1 MENSLRAHG
10 SATKESESK
19 LFELGGFIHIN
30 YHQLMKRYIFIVSVY
45 LTWQF
50 TSWLVAKV
58 EDAINTTH
66 SAHHSIL

>member
-1 MENSLRAHG
+1 
-10 SATKESESK
+10 
-19 LFELGGFIHIN
+19 LGGLIHIN
-30 YHQLMKRYIFIVSVY
+30 YHELMKRFIFIVSVY